1 MAAESALAEVIMS
14 GFSAKVCE
22 PHISP
27 VRAKPQI
34 TSSATNRMSYFFR
47 TAWIF
52 SK

>member
-1 MAAESALAEVIMS
+1 MAADSALAEVIMS
-14 GFSAKVCE
+14 GRMPKVWL

-34 TSSATNRMSYFFR
+34 TSSATNRMSYFLR